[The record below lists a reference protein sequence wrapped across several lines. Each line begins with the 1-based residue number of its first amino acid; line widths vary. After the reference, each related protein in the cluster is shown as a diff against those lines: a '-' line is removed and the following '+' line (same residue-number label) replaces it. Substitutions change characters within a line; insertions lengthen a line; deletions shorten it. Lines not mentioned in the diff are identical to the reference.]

1 MKCRLPANTGGEA
14 QVGGALPVHGV
25 GLVPAVGD
33 GVEQV
38 AHAGVLRA
46 LLGRAEVV
54 VRHLVDDVVGDS
66 SASVGNPVGRTSI
79 VK

>member
-1 MKCRLPANTGGEA
+1 M
-14 QVGGALPVHGV
+14 HGV

-46 LLGRAEVV
+46 LLGRAVV
-54 VRHLVDDVVGDS
+54 VVHHLVDDVMGDS
-66 SASVGNPVGRTSI
+66 SASVGNPAGRTYI